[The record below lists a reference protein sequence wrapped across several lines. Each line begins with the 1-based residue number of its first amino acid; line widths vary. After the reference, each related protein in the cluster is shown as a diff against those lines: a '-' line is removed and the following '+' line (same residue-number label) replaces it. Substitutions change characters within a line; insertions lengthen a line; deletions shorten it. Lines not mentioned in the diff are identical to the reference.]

1 MSLTTTRNLRQHMQ
15 QIEAHN
21 LVPVLNVAHDKIENY
36 RYLQLL
42 ALNKDSMEYD
52 EMFSCAIHTSD
63 GQSVKKVA
71 SKRTLFGFAKKYG
84 FKPDNIVVNGMIF

>member
-1 MSLTTTRNLRQHMQ
+1 
-15 QIEAHN
+15 
-21 LVPVLNVAHDKIENY
+21 
-36 RYLQLL
+36 
-42 ALNKDSMEYD
+42 MEYD

-71 SKRTLFGFAKKYG
+71 SKKTLFGFAKKYG